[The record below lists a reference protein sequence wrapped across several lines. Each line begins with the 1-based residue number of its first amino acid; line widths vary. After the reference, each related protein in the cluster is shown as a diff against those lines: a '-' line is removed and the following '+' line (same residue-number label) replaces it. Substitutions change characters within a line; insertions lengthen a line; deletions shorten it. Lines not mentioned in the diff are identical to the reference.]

1 MANTKVIL
9 LEGMQGV
16 GKPGDVVGVKAGFAR
31 NYLLPRGKA
40 LVATKANLD
49 NVAAR
54 KSELQANSDKQKAE
68 AEKQAAKFEGL
79 ILTLQRHASETGQL
93 YGSLKARD
101 IAAELN
107 GAPKLSGLKVEAAD
121 ILMGDAIKTIGD
133 HKVRITLH
141 HEVIIDLPV
150 KIERQSQLG

>member
-9 LEGMQGV
+9 LEGLQGV

-49 NVAAR
+49 SVAAR

-68 AEKQAAKFEGL
+68 AAKQAAKFDGL
-79 ILTLQRHASETGQL
+79 TLTLQRQASETGQL

-101 IAAELN
+101 IAAEL
-107 GAPKLSGLKVEAAD
+107 GAKNLKVEAAD

-133 HKVRITLH
+133 HKVRIALH
-141 HEVIIDLPV
+141 HEVIVDLPV